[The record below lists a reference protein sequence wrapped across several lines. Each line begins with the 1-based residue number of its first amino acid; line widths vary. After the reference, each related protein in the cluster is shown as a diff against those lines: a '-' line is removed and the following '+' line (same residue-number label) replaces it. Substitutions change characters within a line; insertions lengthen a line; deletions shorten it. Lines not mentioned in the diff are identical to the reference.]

1 MIDLTQRDL
10 RPEILDL
17 PGTPM
22 QEHRKALVGLA
33 RVNAVS
39 RTSGQAWRAIKQ
51 MAIARGLKT
60 VSVLDIGCGGGD
72 VPLDLQRRA
81 LGVGL
86 KMNVTG
92 YDVSPTVVEYAR
104 AQALRAEQ
112 AHRKSADDRC
122 RRVEF
127 EVRDIFAAPPERPF
141 DVVMCSLFLHHLD
154 DARAAT
160 LLRTMGAA
168 ARRLVLVNDLVRS
181 RLGYV
186 AARVA
191 LQFLSRNDIV
201 HQDGPHSVARAF
213 RVDELRCL
221 VDQVG
226 WSDARIRRIWPF
238 RFLLSWEPPSTA
250 HKAGRRRKV
259 GVPVPTSPA
268 DVPSRASPTSV

>member
-1 MIDLTQRDL
+1 MIDLTRRDM

-17 PGTPM
+17 PGTPADS
-22 QEHRKALVGLA
+22 HRQALVGLA

-39 RTSGQAWRAIKQ
+39 RTSGHAWRAIKQ
-51 MAIARGLKT
+51 VSVARGLKT

-92 YDVSPTVVEYAR
+92 YDVSPTVVDYAR

-112 AHRKSADDRC
+112 AQRKASGDRC
-122 RRVEF
+122 CRVEF
-127 EVRDIFAAPPERPF
+127 EVRDIFSAPPERPF

-154 DARAAT
+154 DARAAA
-160 LLRTMGAA
+160 LLRTMAA
-168 ARRLVLVNDLVRS
+168 SARRLVLVNDLVRS

-186 AARVA
+186 AAKLA
-191 LQFLSRNDIV
+191 LRLLSRNDIV

-213 RVDELRCL
+213 RVDELRRL

-226 WSDARIRRIWPF
+226 WTGARIRKIWPF
-238 RFLLSWEPPSTA
+238 RFLLTWEPTA
-250 HKAGRRRKV
+250 APHDDRRRRK
-259 GVPVPTSPA
+259 A
-268 DVPSRASPTSV
+268 DVAVRELSVALPVYGTHSIV